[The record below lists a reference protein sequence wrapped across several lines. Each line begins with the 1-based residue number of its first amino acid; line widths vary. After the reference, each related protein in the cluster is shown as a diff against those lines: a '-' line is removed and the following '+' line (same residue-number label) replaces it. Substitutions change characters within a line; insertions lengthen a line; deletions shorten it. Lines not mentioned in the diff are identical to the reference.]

1 MNTLKKLMLITSITA
16 LALSG
21 IVVINGNEE
30 EFPPF
35 SSKL

>member
-1 MNTLKKLMLITSITA
+1 MKKLKKLLLITSLTA
-16 LALSG
+16 MALSG

>member
-1 MNTLKKLMLITSITA
+1 MKKVKKFLLITSLTA
-16 LALSG
+16 MALSG
-21 IVVINGNEE
+21 VVVINSPEE